1 MSSDNELVYLGGS
14 FDPVHIGH
22 YQMILSLSKRYKKV
36 IIIPT
41 VNYMKGESKFPLL
54 DRINALNFLCKQLPN
69 IEVLNMAEW
78 EDTTS
83 TYKVANIL
91 MEKYGCKPDI
101 AMGSDCLNT
110 IDRWIDYSKLKAEYK
125 FYIFIRDGFLKD
137 IGLNYESEVV
147 EISNVSSSEIKKS
160 LQIELIPESIRQ
172 FFQFS

>member
-1 MSSDNELVYLGGS
+1 MSSGNELVYLGGS

-22 YQMILSLSKRYKKV
+22 YQMILSLSKKYQKV
-36 IIIPT
+36 VIIPT
-41 VNYMKGESKFPLL
+41 VNYMKGKSKFSLI
-54 DRINALNFLCKQLPN
+54 DRINALESLCQNLAN
-69 IEVLNMAEW
+69 VDVLNMAEW

-91 MEKYGCKPDI
+91 LKKYGVKPDI
-101 AMGSDCLNT
+101 AIGSDCLNT
-110 IDRWIDYSKLKAEYK
+110 IEQWIDYSKLKAEYK

-147 EISNVSSSEIKKS
+147 EIANVSSSEIKKS
-160 LQIELIPESIRQ
+160 LQIELIPESIRR